1 MKKFKILTLTAIVLL
16 LVACGSKTKKMS
28 DEDFNK
34 YEKEAQAAI
43 NLVNER
49 KTDEFID
56 LTEKSLGFKK
66 EILEEAYK
74 NLDENGKFVEFGDA
88 KGIYDWE
95 DKNSGST
102 YSTIL
107 QKVKY
112 EKKDVLFRVSFNKD
126 DKIVGIFFK

>member
-66 EILEEAYK
+66 EILKEAYK

-88 KGIYDWE
+88 KGIYEE

-112 EKKDVLFRVSFNKD
+112 ENKDVLFRVSFNKD

>member
-1 MKKFKILTLTAIVLL
+1 MKKFKIITLTAIVLL

-56 LTEKSLGFKK
+56 LTEKSLGLKK

-88 KGIYDWE
+88 KGIYEE

-112 EKKDVLFRVSFNKD
+112 ENKDVLFRVSFNKD

>member
-66 EILEEAYK
+66 EILEESYK
-74 NLDENGKFVEFGDA
+74 NLEQNGKFVEFGDA
-88 KGIYDWE
+88 KGIYEE

>member
-1 MKKFKILTLTAIVLL
+1 MKKFKILTLTALVLL
-16 LVACGSKTKKMS
+16 LVACSSKTKKMS

-34 YEKEAQAAI
+34 YQKEAQTAI
-43 NLVNER
+43 SLVNER

-56 LTEKSLGFKK
+56 LTEKSMGFKK

-88 KGIYDWE
+88 KGIYEE
-95 DKNSGST
+95 DKNSGTT

-112 EKKDVLFRVSFNKD
+112 EKKDILFRVSFNKD

>member
-34 YEKEAQAAI
+34 YQKEAQAAI
-43 NLVNER
+43 SLVNER

-56 LTEKSLGFKK
+56 LTEKSMGFKK

-88 KGIYDWE
+88 KGIYEE
-95 DKNSGST
+95 DKNSGT
-102 YSTIL
+102 TFSTIL

>member
-1 MKKFKILTLTAIVLL
+1 MKKFKILTLTALVLL

-28 DEDFNK
+28 DGDFNK
-34 YEKEAQAAI
+34 YQKEAQAAI
-43 NLVNER
+43 SLVNER

-56 LTEKSLGFKK
+56 LTEKSMGFKK

-88 KGIYDWE
+88 KGIYEE
-95 DKNSGST
+95 DKNSGT
-102 YSTIL
+102 AFSTIL

>member
-34 YEKEAQAAI
+34 YQKKSQAAI
-43 NLVNER
+43 SLVNER

-74 NLDENGKFVEFGDA
+74 NLDENGKFVEFGDS
-88 KGIYDWE
+88 KGIYEE

>member
-1 MKKFKILTLTAIVLL
+1 MKKCKILTLTAIVLL

-34 YEKEAQAAI
+34 YQKKSQAAI
-43 NLVNER
+43 SLVNER

-66 EILEEAYK
+66 EILEGAYK

-88 KGIYDWE
+88 KGIYEE

-102 YSTIL
+102 YLTIL

-112 EKKDVLFRVSFNKD
+112 EKKDVLFRVSFDKD

>member
-34 YEKEAQAAI
+34 YQKKSQAAI
-43 NLVNER
+43 SLVNER

-56 LTEKSLGFKK
+56 FTEKSLGFKK

-88 KGIYDWE
+88 KGIYEE

>member
-1 MKKFKILTLTAIVLL
+1 MKKFKILTLTALVLL

-43 NLVNER
+43 SLVNER

-56 LTEKSLGFKK
+56 LTEKSMGFKK

-88 KGIYDWE
+88 KGIYEE

-112 EKKDVLFRVSFNKD
+112 ENKDVLFRVSFNKD

>member
-34 YEKEAQAAI
+34 YQKKSQAAI
-43 NLVNER
+43 SLVNER

-74 NLDENGKFVEFGDA
+74 NLDENGRFVEFGDA
-88 KGIYDWE
+88 KGIYEE

>member
-1 MKKFKILTLTAIVLL
+1 MKKFKILTLTALVLL

-34 YEKEAQAAI
+34 YQKEAQAAI
-43 NLVNER
+43 SLVNER
-49 KTDEFID
+49 KTDKFID
-56 LTEKSLGFKK
+56 LTEKSMGFKK

-88 KGIYDWE
+88 KGIYEE
-95 DKNSGST
+95 DKNSGT
-102 YSTIL
+102 TFSTIL
-107 QKVKY
+107 QKIKY

>member
-1 MKKFKILTLTAIVLL
+1 MKKFKILTLTAIALL

-88 KGIYDWE
+88 KGIYEE

-112 EKKDVLFRVSFNKD
+112 ENKDVLFRVSFNKD

>member
-1 MKKFKILTLTAIVLL
+1 MKKIKILTLTAIVLL

-43 NLVNER
+43 NLINER

-66 EILEEAYK
+66 EILEETYK

-88 KGIYDWE
+88 KGIYEE

>member
-1 MKKFKILTLTAIVLL
+1 MKKFKILTLTALVLL
-16 LVACGSKTKKMS
+16 LVACGSNTKKMS

-34 YEKEAQAAI
+34 YQKEAQAAI
-43 NLVNER
+43 SLVNER

-66 EILEEAYK
+66 EILEEGYK
-74 NLDENGKFVEFGDA
+74 NLEKNGKFVEFGDA
-88 KGIYDWE
+88 KGIYEE
-95 DKNSGST
+95 DKNSGTS

-112 EKKDVLFRVSFNKD
+112 ENKDVLFRVSFNKD

>member
-34 YEKEAQAAI
+34 YQKKSQAAI
-43 NLVNER
+43 SLVNER

-88 KGIYDWE
+88 KGIYEE
-95 DKNSGST
+95 DKNSGT
-102 YSTIL
+102 IYSTIL

-112 EKKDVLFRVSFNKD
+112 EKKDVLFRVSFNND

>member
-34 YEKEAQAAI
+34 YQKKSQAAI
-43 NLVNER
+43 SLVNER

-56 LTEKSLGFKK
+56 LTEKSMGFKK

-88 KGIYDWE
+88 KGIYEE
-95 DKNSGST
+95 DKNSGT
-102 YSTIL
+102 IYYTIL

-112 EKKDVLFRVSFNKD
+112 EKKDILFRVSFNKD

>member
-1 MKKFKILTLTAIVLL
+1 MKKFKILTLTALVLL
-16 LVACGSKTKKMS
+16 LVACGSNTKKMS

-34 YEKEAQAAI
+34 YQKEAQAAI
-43 NLVNER
+43 SLVNER

-88 KGIYDWE
+88 KGIYEE
-95 DKNSGST
+95 DKNSGTS

>member
-34 YEKEAQAAI
+34 YQKKSQAAI
-43 NLVNER
+43 SLVNER

-88 KGIYDWE
+88 KGIYEE
-95 DKNSGST
+95 DKNSGT
-102 YSTIL
+102 IYSTIL

-112 EKKDVLFRVSFNKD
+112 EKKPI
-126 DKIVGIFFK
+126 KILMKMGNL

>member
-1 MKKFKILTLTAIVLL
+1 MKKFKIITLTAIVLL

-34 YEKEAQAAI
+34 YQKEAQAAI
-43 NLVNER
+43 SLVNER

-88 KGIYDWE
+88 KGIYEE

>member
-34 YEKEAQAAI
+34 CEKEAQAAI

-88 KGIYDWE
+88 KGIYEE

-112 EKKDVLFRVSFNKD
+112 ENKDVLFRVSFNKD

>member
-1 MKKFKILTLTAIVLL
+1 MKKFKILTLTALVLL

-28 DEDFNK
+28 DDDFNK

-66 EILEEAYK
+66 EILEESYK
-74 NLDENGKFVEFGDA
+74 NLEQNGKFVEFGDA
-88 KGIYDWE
+88 KGIYEE

-112 EKKDVLFRVSFNKD
+112 ENKDVLFRVSFNKD

>member
-28 DEDFNK
+28 DEDFSK
-34 YEKEAQAAI
+34 YQKKSQAAI
-43 NLVNER
+43 SLVNER

-88 KGIYDWE
+88 KGIYEE

>member
-1 MKKFKILTLTAIVLL
+1 MKKFKILTLTAFVLL

-56 LTEKSLGFKK
+56 LTEKSLKFKK
-66 EILEEAYK
+66 EILEESYK
-74 NLDENGKFVEFGDA
+74 NLEQNGKFVEFGDA
-88 KGIYDWE
+88 KGIYEE

-112 EKKDVLFRVSFNKD
+112 ENKDVLFRVSFNKD

>member
-1 MKKFKILTLTAIVLL
+1 
-16 LVACGSKTKKMS
+16 MS

-66 EILEEAYK
+66 KFWKKPIKILNK
-74 NLDENGKFVEFGDA
+74 MGNL
-88 KGIYDWE
+88 
-95 DKNSGST
+95 
-102 YSTIL
+102 
-107 QKVKY
+107 
-112 EKKDVLFRVSFNKD
+112 
-126 DKIVGIFFK
+126 

>member
-1 MKKFKILTLTAIVLL
+1 MKKFKILTLTALVLL

-66 EILEEAYK
+66 EILEESYK
-74 NLDENGKFVEFGDA
+74 NLEQNGKFVEFGDA
-88 KGIYDWE
+88 KGIYEE

-112 EKKDVLFRVSFNKD
+112 ENKDVLFRVSFNKD

>member
-88 KGIYDWE
+88 KGIYEE
-95 DKNSGST
+95 DKNSGT
-102 YSTIL
+102 AFSTIL

>member
-66 EILEEAYK
+66 EILEESYK
-74 NLDENGKFVEFGDA
+74 NLEQNGKFVEFGDA
-88 KGIYDWE
+88 KGIYEE

-112 EKKDVLFRVSFNKD
+112 ENKDVLFRVSFNKD

>member
-43 NLVNER
+43 SLVNER

-74 NLDENGKFVEFGDA
+74 NIDENGKFVEFGDA
-88 KGIYDWE
+88 KGIYEE

>member
-1 MKKFKILTLTAIVLL
+1 MKKFKIITLTAIVLL

-34 YEKEAQAAI
+34 YQKKSQAAI
-43 NLVNER
+43 SLVNER

-56 LTEKSLGFKK
+56 LTEKSLGLKK

-74 NLDENGKFVEFGDA
+74 NLDENGKFVEFSDA
-88 KGIYDWE
+88 KGIYEE

>member
-34 YEKEAQAAI
+34 YQKKSQAAI
-43 NLVNER
+43 SLVNER

-88 KGIYDWE
+88 NGIYEE

-107 QKVKY
+107 QEVKY

>member
-1 MKKFKILTLTAIVLL
+1 MKKFKILTLTAIVLF

-88 KGIYDWE
+88 KGIYEE

>member
-1 MKKFKILTLTAIVLL
+1 MKKFKIITLTAIVLL

-34 YEKEAQAAI
+34 YQKKSQAAI
-43 NLVNER
+43 SLVNER

-88 KGIYDWE
+88 KGIYEE

-112 EKKDVLFRVSFNKD
+112 EKKDVLFRVSFDKD
-126 DKIVGIFFK
+126 DKIVAIFFK

>member
-43 NLVNER
+43 NLVNEK

-66 EILEEAYK
+66 EILEESYK
-74 NLDENGKFVEFGDA
+74 NLEQNGKFVEFGDA
-88 KGIYDWE
+88 KGIYEE

-112 EKKDVLFRVSFNKD
+112 ENKDVLFRVSFNKD

>member
-34 YEKEAQAAI
+34 YQKEAQAAI
-43 NLVNER
+43 SLVNER

-88 KGIYDWE
+88 KGIYEE